1 MKKYIYILPLLVL
14 LNSCFKEDIAVS
26 PYIRGDITSNQI
38 DYDVYKSQIYFDLST
53 NSIVKTNQN
62 DEWDLGFQ
70 AYDNYYIRI
79 NSARDL
85 AIQDLGQVD
94 FDVVTEALAKDQY
107 KRDVPTGNMDSSAIG
122 MWWEVKDGK
131 IQSKMHIY
139 VIDRGR
145 NNDHSKGGIWK
156 MMILGADESGF
167 TVKFSELKSN
177 VIDTLYIPR
186 IDGYNYITMSFENN
200 GVVNNLEPPSES
212 WDILFTTYTE
222 LFDIPGFEIYPVRGV
237 LLNDRYCK
245 AEADSLTN
253 FEDLTSEIAQM
264 AQYQNTRNIIGYNWK
279 DIDINTGVYT
289 INPYKKYL
297 IKDTEGF
304 IYKMRFIG
312 FQKIIDGKA
321 EKGYPEFEFKLL

>member
-14 LNSCFKEDIAVS
+14 LNSCFKEDTAVT
-26 PYIRGDITSNQI
+26 PYKRGDITSNQI
-38 DYDVYKSQIYFDLST
+38 GYDVYKSQIYFDLST
-53 NSIVKTNQN
+53 NSIVKTNEN

-167 TVKFSELKSN
+167 SVKFSELKSN

-253 FEDLTSEIAQM
+253 FEDLTSEIAQK